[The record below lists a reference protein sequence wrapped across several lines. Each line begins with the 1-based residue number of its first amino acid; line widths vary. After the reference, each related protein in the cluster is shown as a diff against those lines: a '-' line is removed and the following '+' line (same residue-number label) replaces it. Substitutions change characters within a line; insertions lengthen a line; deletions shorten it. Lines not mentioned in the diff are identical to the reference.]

1 MANQL
6 FELDDLEARPKGDEQ
21 SPWRRFT
28 KIEGDQYLLEGIE
41 NAFIENALEFRSKGN
56 PGLNPVINKPGWGNR
71 GLS

>member
-28 KIEGDQYLLEGIE
+28 MEGDQYILEGVE
-41 NAFIENALEFRSKGN
+41 KTFSEHNLDFRSKDN